1 MKIREINIDKK
12 FNCEHMLGTFLD
24 ESHADILIENEA
36 VNIYGPKGVGQTE
49 NDESNMICGLRPGV
63 FSPEEIQQ
71 AYEGLQPGATES
83 TNRSQSAGKDDSA
96 IQHRRRE
103 IASTDCLAIINWMM
117 ECSQSVQ
124 QVTKQDILDQWNY
137 YKGLI
142 ANGKKIAG
150 VKNAENRGVTW
161 QRKKMDDDGFFGTGV
176 ELLNKFIDDVDGLS
190 NSQISEKA
198 VEFED
203 FYISGTET
211 AYPVLSGIGG
221 YYGRYPR
228 IPYCRTTLYTGGDVN
243 RWEKCLPYINKVDQ
257 YFKELL
263 PTRHAI
269 QKKVADGI
277 DPELRIGNTA
287 FTTITINNNFRTAC
301 HRDAGDLKEGFG
313 NLSCTG
319 RGEWDGG
326 YTIMPEYRVGVKL
339 NPGDVLI
346 MDVHQIH
353 GNTAIREKKS
363 GREAKFIGNKKNED
377 FAVDFERVSLVCY
390 LRENMSE
397 CGSKV
402 YEDLR
407 RQFVQDRI
415 NDKEHPGHSK
425 YVHRSQT
432 WNGVSPG
439 MWESDDWVDY
449 LRKNGFDAEADEL
462 RPTINTIDSLFA

>member
-1 MKIREINIDKK
+1 MKVREINIDKK
-12 FNCEHMLGTFLD
+12 FDCEHMLGTFLD
-24 ESHADILIENEA
+24 ESHADVLIENEA

-49 NDESNMICGLRPGV
+49 IDESNMICGLRPGV

-71 AYEGLQPGATES
+71 AYEGLQPGATET

-103 IASTDCLAIINWMM
+103 IASTDQLAVLAWLND
-117 ECSQSVQ
+117 CGKSLQ
-124 QVTKQDILDQWNY
+124 QITKQDIMDQWYY
-137 YKGLI
+137 YKGQI
-142 ANGKKIAG
+142 ANNKKIAG
-150 VKNAENRGVTW
+150 IKNAENRGVTW
-161 QRKKMDDDGFFGTGV
+161 QRKKMDDDGFMGTGV
-176 ELLNKFIDDVDGLS
+176 ELLTKFIDDLDGLPNAEIQKKS
-190 NSQISEKA
+190 IEFEEYYISE
-198 VEFED
+198 
-203 FYISGTET
+203 TET

-228 IPYCRTTLYTGGDVN
+228 IPYCRTTLYSGGDVN
-243 RWEKCLPYINKVDQ
+243 RWEKCLNYINKVDH

-269 QKKVADGI
+269 QKKVADTI
-277 DPELRIGNTA
+277 DPDLRIGDTA

-319 RGEWDGG
+319 KGEWDGG
-326 YTIMPEYRVGVKL
+326 YTILPEYRVGVKL

-353 GNTAIREKKS
+353 GNTAIREKNT

-390 LRENMSE
+390 LRENMTE

-407 RQFVQDRI
+407 KQYVQDRI
-415 NDKEHPGHSK
+415 NDKEHPDHSK

-439 MWESDDWVDY
+439 MWEEDAWVDY
-449 LRKNGFDAEADEL
+449 LRKHGFDAEADEL
-462 RPTINTIDSLFA
+462 RPTVNTIDSLFA

>member
-1 MKIREINIDKK
+1 MKVREINIDKK
-12 FNCEHMLGTFLD
+12 FDCEHMLGTFLD
-24 ESHADILIENEA
+24 ESHADVLIENEA
-36 VNIYGPKGVGQTE
+36 VNIYGPKGGGQTE

-71 AYEGLQPGATES
+71 AYEGLQPGATET

-103 IASTDCLAIINWMM
+103 IASTDQLAVLAWLND
-117 ECSQSVQ
+117 CGKSLQ
-124 QVTKQDILDQWNY
+124 QITKQDIMDQWNY
-137 YKGLI
+137 YKGQI
-142 ANGKKIAG
+142 ANNKKIAG
-150 VKNAENRGVTW
+150 IKNAENRGVTW
-161 QRKKMDDDGFFGTGV
+161 QRKKMDDDGFMGTGV
-176 ELLNKFIDDVDGLS
+176 ELLTKFIDDLDGLPNAEIQKKS
-190 NSQISEKA
+190 IEFEEYYISE
-198 VEFED
+198 
-203 FYISGTET
+203 TET

-228 IPYCRTTLYTGGDVN
+228 IPYCRTTLYSGGDVN
-243 RWEKCLPYINKVDQ
+243 RWEKCLNYINKVDH

-269 QKKVADGI
+269 QKKVADTI
-277 DPELRIGNTA
+277 DPDLRIGDTA

-319 RGEWDGG
+319 KGEWDGG
-326 YTIMPEYRVGVKL
+326 YTILPEYRVGVKL

-353 GNTAIREKKS
+353 GNTAIREKNT

-390 LRENMSE
+390 LRENMTE

-407 RQFVQDRI
+407 KQYVQDRI
-415 NDKEHPGHSK
+415 NDKEHPDHSK

-432 WNGVSPG
+432 WN
-439 MWESDDWVDY
+439 E
-449 LRKNGFDAEADEL
+449 
-462 RPTINTIDSLFA
+462 